1 MVLTVIN
8 IIALVLL
15 AVGYFRGNYTIVDLE
30 TWNKLAHFYNE
41 YSDGEGGIEVPELAS
56 GEGFFREYIDEVEDD
71 VLDDDDDD
79 DEGEE
84 NSKEQASDESST

>member
-8 IIALVLL
+8 IIALTLL
-15 AVGYFRGNYTIVDLE
+15 AIGYFRGNYTIVDLE

-41 YSDGEGGIEVPELAS
+41 YSDGEGGIEVPEQAG
-56 GEGFFREYIDEVEDD
+56 GEGFFREYIDEVEENEDEP
-71 VLDDDDDD
+71 

-84 NSKEQASDESST
+84 DE

>member
-56 GEGFFREYIDEVEDD
+56 GEGFFREYIDDAEEDEEEP
-71 VLDDDDDD
+71 
-79 DEGEE
+79 DEE
-84 NSKEQASDESST
+84 DE

>member
-41 YSDGEGGIEVPELAS
+41 YSDGEGGIEVPEQT
-56 GEGFFREYIDEVEDD
+56 GGCGFFREYIDEFEEDEEEPNEE
-71 VLDDDDDD
+71 
-79 DEGEE
+79 DE
-84 NSKEQASDESST
+84 

>member
-8 IIALVLL
+8 IIALILL

-41 YSDGEGGIEVPELAS
+41 YSDGEGGIEVPEQAG
-56 GEGFFREYIDEVEDD
+56 GEGFFREYIDDYEEDEEEE
-71 VLDDDDDD
+71 
-79 DEGEE
+79 DE
-84 NSKEQASDESST
+84 

>member
-41 YSDGEGGIEVPELAS
+41 YSDGEGGIEVPEQA
-56 GEGFFREYIDEVEDD
+56 GGCGFFREYIDEVEE
-71 VLDDDDDD
+71 
-79 DEGEE
+79 DEEEPDEEE

>member
-8 IIALVLL
+8 IIALILL

-41 YSDGEGGIEVPELAS
+41 YSDGEGGLEVPEQA
-56 GEGFFREYIDEVEDD
+56 GGCGFFREYIDEFEEDD
-71 VLDDDDDD
+71 EEP
-79 DEGEE
+79 DEEE
-84 NSKEQASDESST
+84 E

>member
-8 IIALVLL
+8 IIALTLL
-15 AVGYFRGNYTIVDLE
+15 AIGYFRGNYTIVDLE

-56 GEGFFREYIDEVEDD
+56 GEGFFREYINEVEE
-71 VLDDDDDD
+71 D
-79 DEGEE
+79 DEEE
-84 NSKEQASDESST
+84 PDEEDE

>member
-15 AVGYFRGNYTIVDLE
+15 AVGYFKGNYTIVDLE

-56 GEGFFREYIDEVEDD
+56 GEGFFREYIDEVEEDEEEP
-71 VLDDDDDD
+71 D
-79 DEGEE
+79 DEE
-84 NSKEQASDESST
+84 

>member
-8 IIALVLL
+8 IIALALL

-56 GEGFFREYIDEVEDD
+56 GEGFFREYIDEEEEDE
-71 VLDDDDDD
+71 
-79 DEGEE
+79 EGEP
-84 NSKEQASDESST
+84 DEEEE

>member
-56 GEGFFREYIDEVEDD
+56 GEGFFREYIDEVEE
-71 VLDDDDDD
+71 
-79 DEGEE
+79 DEEE
-84 NSKEQASDESST
+84 PDEEEE

>member
-8 IIALVLL
+8 IIALILL
-15 AVGYFRGNYTIVDLE
+15 AVGYFRGNYTIGDLE

-56 GEGFFREYIDEVEDD
+56 GEGFFREYIDEVEE
-71 VLDDDDDD
+71 
-79 DEGEE
+79 DEEE
-84 NSKEQASDESST
+84 PDEEEDE

>member
-8 IIALVLL
+8 IIALILL

-41 YSDGEGGIEVPELAS
+41 YSDGEGGIEVPEQA
-56 GEGFFREYIDEVEDD
+56 GGCGFFREYIDEFEEDD
-71 VLDDDDDD
+71 EEP
-79 DEGEE
+79 DEEE
-84 NSKEQASDESST
+84 KQ

>member
-71 VLDDDDDD
+71 EEDP
-79 DEGEE
+79 DEE
-84 NSKEQASDESST
+84 DE

>member
-41 YSDGEGGIEVPELAS
+41 YSDGEGGIEVPEQA
-56 GEGFFREYIDEVEDD
+56 GGCGFFREYIDEVEE
-71 VLDDDDDD
+71 D
-79 DEGEE
+79 DEEPEE
-84 NSKEQASDESST
+84 EE

>member
-41 YSDGEGGIEVPELAS
+41 YSDGEGGIEVPEQA
-56 GEGFFREYIDEVEDD
+56 GGCGFFREYIDEFEEDD
-71 VLDDDDDD
+71 EEP
-79 DEGEE
+79 DEE
-84 NSKEQASDESST
+84 DE

>member
-41 YSDGEGGIEVPELAS
+41 YSDGEGGIEVPEQA
-56 GEGFFREYIDEVEDD
+56 GGCGFFREYIDEFEEEPDEEED
-71 VLDDDDDD
+71 
-79 DEGEE
+79 E
-84 NSKEQASDESST
+84 

>member
-8 IIALVLL
+8 VIALILL

-41 YSDGEGGIEVPELAS
+41 YSDGEGGLEVPELS
-56 GEGFFREYIDEVEDD
+56 NNEGFFREYIDEVEDD
-71 VLDDDDDD
+71 VLDDDDDEDND
-79 DEGEE
+79 DEEE
-84 NSKEQASDESST
+84 E

>member
-41 YSDGEGGIEVPELAS
+41 YSDGEGGIEVPERAG
-56 GEGFFREYIDEVEDD
+56 GEGFFREYIDEDYF
-71 VLDDDDDD
+71 
-79 DEGEE
+79 DEEE
-84 NSKEQASDESST
+84 EGDE

>member
-30 TWNKLAHFYNE
+30 TWNKLVHFYNE
-41 YSDGEGGIEVPELAS
+41 FSDGEGGISVPELAS

-71 VLDDDDDD
+71 EEQP
-79 DEGEE
+79 DEEE
-84 NSKEQASDESST
+84 E

>member
-56 GEGFFREYIDEVEDD
+56 GEGFFREYIDEVEE
-71 VLDDDDDD
+71 
-79 DEGEE
+79 DEEE
-84 NSKEQASDESST
+84 PEEEE

>member
-41 YSDGEGGIEVPELAS
+41 YSDGEGGLEIPEQAG
-56 GEGFFREYIDEVEDD
+56 GEGFFREYIDEVEE
-71 VLDDDDDD
+71 
-79 DEGEE
+79 DEEE
-84 NSKEQASDESST
+84 PEEEE

>member
-8 IIALVLL
+8 IVALILL
-15 AVGYFRGNYTIVDLE
+15 AVGYFKGNYTIVDLE
-30 TWNKLAHFYNE
+30 TWNKLVHFYNE
-41 YSDGEGGIEVPELAS
+41 FSDGEGGISVPELAS

-79 DEGEE
+79 DKGEPDE
-84 NSKEQASDESST
+84 EKE

>member
-41 YSDGEGGIEVPELAS
+41 YSDGEGGIEVPEQA
-56 GEGFFREYIDEVEDD
+56 GGCGFFREYIDELEEDEEEP
-71 VLDDDDDD
+71 
-79 DEGEE
+79 DEEE
-84 NSKEQASDESST
+84 E

>member
-56 GEGFFREYIDEVEDD
+56 GEGFFREYIDEVEE
-71 VLDDDDDD
+71 
-79 DEGEE
+79 DEEE
-84 NSKEQASDESST
+84 PDEKE